1 MGWILRSF
9 KSRAA
14 EVIIQLY
21 QAYVVPRME
30 YASILWNP
38 YSIGDIQRLESIQ
51 RTLTSKIEGCEHMN
65 YHQRLRKLK
74 LYSMQRRRERFQAIY
89 MFKIAKGLVPNNLDL
104 QFYDTSRG
112 GLKCRSPNMVGV
124 SASHYSTVL
133 QNFFSSTGP
142 VIFNKLPA
150 KIKEAES
157 LDSFKRQLDKYL
169 SKVPD
174 LPPTPGYTC
183 INNNTLLA

>member
-1 MGWILRSF
+1 
-9 KSRAA
+9 
-14 EVIIQLY
+14 
-21 QAYVVPRME
+21 
-30 YASILWNP
+30 
-38 YSIGDIQRLESIQ
+38 
-51 RTLTSKIEGCEHMN
+51 
-65 YHQRLRKLK
+65 
-74 LYSMQRRRERFQAIY
+74 MQRRRERFQAIY

-174 LPPTPGYTC
+174 LPPTPGYPC
-183 INNNTLLA
+183 INNNTLLAWATGNYDYAQIMSTQAAQPERGSVAASDRSC